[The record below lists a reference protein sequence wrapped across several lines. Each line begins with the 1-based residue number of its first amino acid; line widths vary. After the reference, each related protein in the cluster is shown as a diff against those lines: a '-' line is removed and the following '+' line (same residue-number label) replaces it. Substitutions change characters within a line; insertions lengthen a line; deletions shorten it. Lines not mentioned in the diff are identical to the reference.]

1 MIRINLLPRTKR
13 AARTSSAGSGSTQ
26 AWAGAYMVAAVLTGV
41 VGAILYFGIDAEL
54 QEQVAQNNA
63 LEARIQEKRQQS
75 ALLEEVQAKLDQSMA
90 LEEVVA
96 ELGRARTGPTRA
108 MMELSR
114 ILSTGEGSGPTIDPQ
129 ALEALRRENSFATF
143 NRSWDARR
151 LWLNRFEEEGRQ
163 CRIAGVGRT
172 NEDVAE
178 FLRRLQL
185 SELFDQVTLQRT
197 QSETDTESGLEL
209 IGFELTCQ
217 VTY

>member
-1 MIRINLLPRTKR
+1 MIRINLLPQAKR
-13 AARTSSAGSGSTQ
+13 AARTSGGGGSAN
-26 AWAGAYMVAAVLTGV
+26 AWFGAYLVAAVLTGV
-41 VGAILYFGIDAEL
+41 IGAVLYFGVEAEVN
-54 QEQVAQNNA
+54 EQRAQNTA
-63 LEARIQEKRQQS
+63 LEQRIQEKREQS
-75 ALLEEVQAKLDQSMA
+75 AQLEEVQARLAQSQA

-96 ELGRARTGPTRA
+96 ELSRARTGPTRA
-108 MMELSR
+108 MMELSN

-151 LWLNRFEEEGRQ
+151 LWITRFEEESRS
-163 CRIAGVGRT
+163 CRITGVGRT

-185 SELFDQVTLQRT
+185 SELFDAVMLQRT
-197 QSETDTESGLEL
+197 QSETDTGLEL